1 MLYER
6 LRKRA
11 ATLSPELVARMYEAF
26 KAIRLSLTTAELSQ
40 AIESG
45 LVELLLEDLL
55 SDAKLDPVFAPLR
68 QAIDEAVIS
77 AGKSEAANLP
87 KQVQTGAF
95 DVINR
100 RVLEAAV
107 KLDTRVVMDLKKDV
121 RTVVRLYVMDGI
133 REGKNPRDIAKAV
146 RNKIGLSERQIGFVD
161 RFHAE
166 LEIGDRAALNRVL
179 GRGVI
184 RTPDGTEIVRRAH
197 ADQQGLSGRDLETL
211 QGKLGRAALRPDQ
224 IERMVGAYERRLLAL
239 NTETVTRTIALDAMR
254 AGARASW
261 EDAIAQGTVNRS
273 DLRRTWV
280 AVDDNRTRP
289 EHRALNGTTVEWD
302 APYPNGEL
310 VPGESTYNCRCI
322 ERITIAREALAA

>member
-55 SDAKLDPVFAPLR
+55 SDAKLDPAFAPLR

-77 AGKSEAANLP
+77 AGKSEAVNLP

-280 AVDDNRTRP
+280 AVDDNQRDHGRMGRAVP
-289 EHRALNGTTVEWD
+289 ER
-302 APYPNGEL
+302 
-310 VPGESTYNCRCI
+310 
-322 ERITIAREALAA
+322 